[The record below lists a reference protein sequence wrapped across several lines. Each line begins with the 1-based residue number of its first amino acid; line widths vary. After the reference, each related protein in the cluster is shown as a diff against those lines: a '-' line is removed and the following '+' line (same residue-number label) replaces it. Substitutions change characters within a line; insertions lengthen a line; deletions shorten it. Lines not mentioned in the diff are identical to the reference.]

1 MNFNSNYLN
10 EELTEQTIIKIIN
23 DYPNYS
29 ELGAFIRKFYG
40 INSNSCNVDNNED
53 CLSCGS

>member
-23 DYPNYS
+23 DYPNDS

-40 INSNSCNVDNNED
+40 VNPNSCNVDNNED